1 MLEVELNNHT
11 FMPQVGFGTYKVV
24 PEQASDAVY
33 TAISYGYRHID
44 TAQLYFNETEVG
56 QGIGKAIAN
65 GLVSREQLYVTTK
78 LNNNNHAPADVERS
92 FDESLAKLGSDYV
105 DLFLVH
111 WPMPNR
117 ADLDMVATWKAMT
130 KLLDDG
136 RLRSIGVSN
145 FLPEHIER
153 ISQATGVMPVNN
165 QIELHPQF
173 MNRSSADYCRQHGI
187 AVTAWSPLARG
198 RVFDTPQ
205 VTTVAQQLGVT
216 PAQAVLRWHIQ
227 LGNVV
232 IPKSVTPAR
241 IAANLDIDS
250 FELSSQQM
258 ELISSLDQGEAG
270 RSGKHP
276 DYDWL

>member
-173 MNRSSADYCRQHGI
+173 MNRASADYCRQHGI

-241 IAANLDIDS
+241 IAANLDIDG

>member
-1 MLEVELNNHT
+1 MLEIELNNHT
-11 FMPQVGFGTYKVV
+11 FMPQVGFGTYKIV

-44 TAQLYFNETEVG
+44 TAQLYFNEAEVG
-56 QGIGKAIAN
+56 QGIGKAIAD
-65 GLVSREQLYVTTK
+65 GLVNREQLYVTTK

-145 FLPEHIER
+145 FLPAHIER

>member
-44 TAQLYFNETEVG
+44 TAQLYFNEAEVG
-56 QGIGKAIAN
+56 QGIGKAIAD

-92 FDESLAKLGSDYV
+92 FDESLAKLGCDYV

-145 FLPEHIER
+145 FLPEHIEH

-173 MNRSSADYCRQHGI
+173 MNRSSADYCRQYGI

>member
-11 FMPQVGFGTYKVV
+11 FMPQVGFGTYKIV

-44 TAQLYFNETEVG
+44 TAQLYFNEAEVG

-173 MNRSSADYCRQHGI
+173 MNRPSADYCRQHGI

>member
-92 FDESLAKLGSDYV
+92 FNESLAKLGCDYV

-130 KLLDDG
+130 KLLEDG

-173 MNRSSADYCRQHGI
+173 MNRASADYCRQHGI

-241 IAANLDIDS
+241 IAANLDIDG

>member
-11 FMPQVGFGTYKVV
+11 FMPQVGFGTYKVT

-44 TAQLYFNETEVG
+44 TAQLYFNEAEVG
-56 QGIGKAIAN
+56 QGIGKAIAD

-117 ADLDMVATWKAMT
+117 ADLDMVATWKDMT

-216 PAQAVLRWHIQ
+216 PAQVVLRWHIQ

>member
-11 FMPQVGFGTYKVV
+11 FMPQVGFGTYKVT

-44 TAQLYFNETEVG
+44 TAQLYFNEAEVG

-92 FDESLAKLGSDYV
+92 FDESLAKLGCGYV

-173 MNRSSADYCRQHGI
+173 MNRPSADYCRQHGI

-216 PAQAVLRWHIQ
+216 PPRRCCAGIFSLAMWLSPSRLLRRGLLPTWI
-227 LGNVV
+227 L
-232 IPKSVTPAR
+232 TA
-241 IAANLDIDS
+241 
-250 FELSSQQM
+250 LS
-258 ELISSLDQGEAG
+258 
-270 RSGKHP
+270 
-276 DYDWL
+276 

>member
-11 FMPQVGFGTYKVV
+11 FMPQVGFGTYKVA

-44 TAQLYFNETEVG
+44 TAQLYFNEAEVG
-56 QGIGKAIAN
+56 QGIGKAIAD

-92 FDESLAKLGSDYV
+92 FDESLAKLGCDYV

-153 ISQATGVMPVNN
+153 ISQAIGVMPVNN

-173 MNRSSADYCRQHGI
+173 MNRPSADYCRQHGI

>member
-44 TAQLYFNETEVG
+44 TAQLYFNEAEVG
-56 QGIGKAIAN
+56 QGIGKAIAD

-130 KLLDDG
+130 KLLEDG

-173 MNRSSADYCRQHGI
+173 MNRASADYCRQHGI

-241 IAANLDIDS
+241 IAANLDIDG

>member
-1 MLEVELNNHT
+1 MPEVELNNHT

-44 TAQLYFNETEVG
+44 TAQLYFNEAEVG
-56 QGIGKAIAN
+56 QGIGKAIAD

-130 KLLDDG
+130 KLLEDG

-173 MNRSSADYCRQHGI
+173 MNRASADYCRQHGI

-241 IAANLDIDS
+241 IAANLDIDG

>member
-44 TAQLYFNETEVG
+44 TAQLYFNEAEVG
-56 QGIGKAIAN
+56 QGIGKAIAD

-92 FDESLAKLGSDYV
+92 FDESLAKLGCDYV

-173 MNRSSADYCRQHGI
+173 MNRPSADYCRQHGI

>member
-1 MLEVELNNHT
+1 MLEVELNNHK

-44 TAQLYFNETEVG
+44 TAQLYFNEAEVG
-56 QGIGKAIAN
+56 QGIGKAIAD

-92 FDESLAKLGSDYV
+92 FDESLAKLGCDYV

-173 MNRSSADYCRQHGI
+173 MNRPSADYCRQHGI

>member
-44 TAQLYFNETEVG
+44 TAQLYFNEAEVG
-56 QGIGKAIAN
+56 QGIGKAIAD
-65 GLVSREQLYVTTK
+65 GLVNREQLYVTTK

-92 FDESLAKLGSDYV
+92 FDESLAKLGCDYV

-173 MNRSSADYCRQHGI
+173 MNRASADYCRQHGI

>member
-44 TAQLYFNETEVG
+44 TAQLYFNEAEVG
-56 QGIGKAIAN
+56 QGIGKAIAD

-78 LNNNNHAPADVERS
+78 LNYNNHAPADVERS
-92 FDESLAKLGSDYV
+92 FDESLAKLGCDYV

-173 MNRSSADYCRQHGI
+173 MNRPSADYCRQHGI

>member
-11 FMPQVGFGTYKVV
+11 FMPQVGFGTYKIV

-44 TAQLYFNETEVG
+44 TAQLYFNEAEVG
-56 QGIGKAIAN
+56 QGIGKAIAD

-130 KLLDDG
+130 KLLEDG

-145 FLPEHIER
+145 FLPEHIEC

-173 MNRSSADYCRQHGI
+173 MNRSSADYCRQYGI

>member
-56 QGIGKAIAN
+56 QGIGKAIAD

-92 FDESLAKLGSDYV
+92 FNESLAKLGCDYV

-130 KLLDDG
+130 KLLEDG

-173 MNRSSADYCRQHGI
+173 MNRASADYCRQHGI

-241 IAANLDIDS
+241 IAANLDIDG

>member
-92 FDESLAKLGSDYV
+92 FDESLAKLGCDYV

-130 KLLDDG
+130 KLLEDG

-173 MNRSSADYCRQHGI
+173 MNRASADYCRQHGI

-241 IAANLDIDS
+241 IAANLDIDG

>member
-11 FMPQVGFGTYKVV
+11 FMPQVGFGTYKVP

-44 TAQLYFNETEVG
+44 TAQLYFNEAEVG
-56 QGIGKAIAN
+56 KGIGKAIAD
-65 GLVSREQLYVTTK
+65 GLVNREQLYVTTK

-92 FDESLAKLGSDYV
+92 FDESLAKLGCDYV

-117 ADLDMVATWKAMT
+117 ADLDMVATWKAIT

-145 FLPEHIER
+145 FLPEHIEH

-173 MNRSSADYCRQHGI
+173 MNRPSADYCRQHSI

>member
-11 FMPQVGFGTYKVV
+11 FMPQVGFGTYKIV

-44 TAQLYFNETEVG
+44 TAQLYFNEAEVG
-56 QGIGKAIAN
+56 QGIGKAIAD

-153 ISQATGVMPVNN
+153 ISQAIGVMPVNN

-173 MNRSSADYCRQHGI
+173 MNRPSADYCRQHGI

-241 IAANLDIDS
+241 IAANLDIDG

>member
-44 TAQLYFNETEVG
+44 TAQLYFNEAEVG
-56 QGIGKAIAN
+56 QGIGKAIAD

-173 MNRSSADYCRQHGI
+173 MNRASADYCRQHGI

-241 IAANLDIDS
+241 IAANLDIDG

>member
-11 FMPQVGFGTYKVV
+11 FMPQVGFGTYKVN
-24 PEQASDAVY
+24 PEQASDTVY

-44 TAQLYFNETEVG
+44 TAQLYFNEAEVG
-56 QGIGKAIAN
+56 QGIGKAIAD

-92 FDESLAKLGSDYV
+92 FDESLTKLGCDYV

-117 ADLDMVATWKAMT
+117 ADLDMVATWKAMIR
-130 KLLDDG
+130 LLGDG

-173 MNRSSADYCRQHGI
+173 MNRASADYCRQHGI

-241 IAANLDIDS
+241 IAANLDIDD
-250 FELSSQQM
+250 FELSGQQM

>member
-11 FMPQVGFGTYKVV
+11 FMPQVGFGTYKIV

-44 TAQLYFNETEVG
+44 TAQLYFNEAEVG

-92 FDESLAKLGSDYV
+92 FDESLAKLGCGYV

>member
-11 FMPQVGFGTYKVV
+11 FMPQVGFGTYKIV

-44 TAQLYFNETEVG
+44 TAQLYFNEAEVG
-56 QGIGKAIAN
+56 QGIGKAIAD

-145 FLPEHIER
+145 FLPAHIER

-173 MNRSSADYCRQHGI
+173 MNRPSADYCRQHGI

>member
-1 MLEVELNNHT
+1 MAY
-11 FMPQVGFGTYKVV
+11 F
-24 PEQASDAVY
+24 S
-33 TAISYGYRHID
+33 HID
-44 TAQLYFNETEVG
+44 TAQLYFNEAEVG

-173 MNRSSADYCRQHGI
+173 MNRPSADYCRQHGI

-216 PAQAVLRWHIQ
+216 PAQVVLRWHIQ

>member
-44 TAQLYFNETEVG
+44 TAQLYFNEAEVG
-56 QGIGKAIAN
+56 QGIGKAIAD

-130 KLLDDG
+130 KLLEDG

-145 FLPEHIER
+145 FLPEHIEH

-173 MNRSSADYCRQHGI
+173 MNRSSADYCRQYGI

>member
-11 FMPQVGFGTYKVV
+11 FMPQVGFGTYKVT

-44 TAQLYFNETEVG
+44 TAQLYFNEAEVG
-56 QGIGKAIAN
+56 QGIGKAIAD

-130 KLLDDG
+130 KLLEDG

-216 PAQAVLRWHIQ
+216 PAQVVLRWHIQ

>member
-44 TAQLYFNETEVG
+44 TAQLYFNEAEVG
-56 QGIGKAIAN
+56 QGIGKAIAD

-117 ADLDMVATWKAMT
+117 ADLDMVVTWKAMT

-241 IAANLDIDS
+241 IAANFDIDS

>member
-11 FMPQVGFGTYKVV
+11 FMPQVGFGTYKVA

-56 QGIGKAIAN
+56 QGIGKAIAD

-130 KLLDDG
+130 KLLEDG

-173 MNRSSADYCRQHGI
+173 MNRPSADYCRQHGI

-250 FELSSQQM
+250 FELNSQQM

>member
-11 FMPQVGFGTYKVV
+11 FMPQVGFGTYKVN

-44 TAQLYFNETEVG
+44 TAQLYFNEAEVG
-56 QGIGKAIAN
+56 QGIGKAIAD

-92 FDESLAKLGSDYV
+92 FDESLTKLGCDYV

-153 ISQATGVMPVNN
+153 ISQAIGVMPVNN

-173 MNRSSADYCRQHGI
+173 MNRPSADYCRQHGI

-241 IAANLDIDS
+241 IAANLDIDG

>member
-44 TAQLYFNETEVG
+44 TAQLYFNEAEVG
-56 QGIGKAIAN
+56 QGIGKAIAD

-173 MNRSSADYCRQHGI
+173 MNRPSADYCRQHGI

>member
-11 FMPQVGFGTYKVV
+11 FMPQVGFGTYKIV

-44 TAQLYFNETEVG
+44 TAQLYFNEAEVG

>member
-1 MLEVELNNHT
+1 
-11 FMPQVGFGTYKVV
+11 
-24 PEQASDAVY
+24 
-33 TAISYGYRHID
+33 
-44 TAQLYFNETEVG
+44 
-56 QGIGKAIAN
+56 
-65 GLVSREQLYVTTK
+65 
-78 LNNNNHAPADVERS
+78 
-92 FDESLAKLGSDYV
+92 
-105 DLFLVH
+105 
-111 WPMPNR
+111 
-117 ADLDMVATWKAMT
+117 
-130 KLLDDG
+130 
-136 RLRSIGVSN
+136 
-145 FLPEHIER
+145 
-153 ISQATGVMPVNN
+153 MPVNN

-173 MNRSSADYCRQHGI
+173 MNRPSADYCRQHGI

>member
-11 FMPQVGFGTYKVV
+11 FMPQVGFGTYKIV

-44 TAQLYFNETEVG
+44 TAQLYFNEAEVG
-56 QGIGKAIAN
+56 QGIGKAIAD
-65 GLVSREQLYVTTK
+65 GLVNREQLYVTTK

-92 FDESLAKLGSDYV
+92 FDESLAKLGCDYV

-173 MNRSSADYCRQHGI
+173 MNRPSADYCRQHGI

>member
-1 MLEVELNNHT
+1 MLEVKQNTPT
-11 FMPQVGFGTYKVV
+11 FTPKVGFGPYNFA
-24 PEQASDAVY
+24 PERAGDAVY

-44 TAQLYFNETEVG
+44 TAQLYFNEAEVG
-56 QGIGKAIAN
+56 QGIGKAIAD

-153 ISQATGVMPVNN
+153 ISQAIGVMPVNN

-173 MNRSSADYCRQHGI
+173 MNRPSADYCRQHGI

>member
-44 TAQLYFNETEVG
+44 TAQLYFNEAEVG
-56 QGIGKAIAN
+56 QGIGKAIAD

-130 KLLDDG
+130 KLLEDG

-145 FLPEHIER
+145 FLPEHIEH

>member
-44 TAQLYFNETEVG
+44 TAQLYFNEAEVG
-56 QGIGKAIAN
+56 QGIGKAIAD

>member
-11 FMPQVGFGTYKVV
+11 FMPQVGFGTYKIV

-44 TAQLYFNETEVG
+44 TAQLYFNEAEVG
-56 QGIGKAIAN
+56 QGIGKAIAD

>member
-44 TAQLYFNETEVG
+44 TAQLYFNEAEVG
-56 QGIGKAIAN
+56 QGIGKAIAD

-173 MNRSSADYCRQHGI
+173 MNRPSADYCRQHGI

-270 RSGKHP
+270 RSDKHP

>member
-44 TAQLYFNETEVG
+44 TAQLYFNEAEVG
-56 QGIGKAIAN
+56 QGIGKAIAD

-270 RSGKHP
+270 RSDKHP